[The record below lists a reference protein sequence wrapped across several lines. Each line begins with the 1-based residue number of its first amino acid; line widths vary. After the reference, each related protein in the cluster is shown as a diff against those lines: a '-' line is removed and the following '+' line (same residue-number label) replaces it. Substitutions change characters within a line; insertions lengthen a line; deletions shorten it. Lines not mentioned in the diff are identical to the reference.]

1 MTPRSAT
8 VDRDRRPIPG
18 PPHPFSVPRPE
29 VIELPGGAR
38 LVAAVDRRLPLVCVD
53 WVLAA
58 GAHHDRPAQA
68 GRAALTAALLDEG
81 TDRYTG
87 PELSDRIE
95 GLGGALGCGVDRD
108 ASYASC
114 SVLSEHLD
122 DAVDMLRQV
131 VHHPTFPDDEV
142 ARCRDQQIARLRQR
156 RDSPS
161 RLAGDRVAAVLYPQT
176 PYAAPISGLVE
187 TVSSLARPDLAAFWS
202 DSLLPAETAVIA
214 VGDLDPEHLATLLS
228 TGAPTAGE
236 RPAPP
241 AIDLPAADGPRVWIV
256 DRPDAPQTELRVAH
270 PGPPRSHP
278 DWPALKL
285 LSLLLGGT
293 FTSRLMR
300 TLREER
306 GLTYGVS
313 AGFHARKGP
322 GPFVVSTALATDGAG
337 VAVAQVLD
345 ELERLRQEAPADDEL
360 RDTCDYLIGI
370 VPQRFETVEDTAS
383 QFASLAVFDLGFDY
397 FERFESLHRSVTPE
411 HILAAGRRHL
421 HPDQCAIVAVGPAT
435 ELRPQLERFGPVEI
449 V

>member
-1 MTPRSAT
+1 MTTRSA
-8 VDRDRRPIPG
+8 VRRDRAPTPG
-18 PPHPFSVPRPE
+18 APHPFSVPRPE

-38 LVAAVDRRLPLVCVD
+38 LVAAVDRRLPLACVD

-68 GRAALTAALLDEG
+68 GRAALTASLLDEG

-95 GLGGALGCGVDRD
+95 GLGGALGCGVDWD
-108 ASYASC
+108 ACYASC
-114 SVLSEHLD
+114 SVLAEHLD
-122 DAVDMLRQV
+122 DAVEMLRQV
-131 VHHPTFPDDEV
+131 VHHPTFPEDEV
-142 ARCRDQQIARLRQR
+142 TRCRDQQIARLRQR

-161 RLAGDRVAAVLYPQT
+161 RLAGDRLVAALYPRT
-176 PYAAPISGLVE
+176 PYAAPISGLLE
-187 TVSSLARPDLAAFWS
+187 TVSSLTRPDLAAFWS
-202 DSLLPAETAVIA
+202 DSLLPAEIAVVA
-214 VGDLDPEHLATLLS
+214 VGDLEPQHLAKLLS
-228 TGAPTAGE
+228 GGAPIAGE
-236 RPAPP
+236 RSAPPPVDIPAP
-241 AIDLPAADGPRVWIV
+241 DGPHVWIV

-300 TLREER
+300 NLREER

-322 GPFVVSTALATDGAG
+322 GPFVVSTALSTDGAG
-337 VAVAQVLD
+337 VAVGQILD
-345 ELERLRQEAPADDEL
+345 ELERLRQEPPADDEL
-360 RDTCDYLIGI
+360 RDTCDYLIGV

-383 QFASLAVFDLGFDY
+383 QLAALAVFDLGFDY

-411 HILAAGRRHL
+411 QILAAGRRHL
-421 HPDQCAIVAVGPAT
+421 HPDHCAIVAVGPAT
-435 ELRPQLERFGPVEI
+435 ELRPQLKQFGPVE
-449 V
+449 VV